1 MPVTEEVSVEYFDVG
16 GSIAGCSTAL
26 SLVRRNP
33 DASVLV
39 LDNADASLF
48 KVGTSLSEEIQQV
61 FSYLAPHLPVEELL
75 LQDTS
80 SSSSSET
87 EPNHY
92 HYSRPIFT
100 RSSGNAC
107 TWSSPSLQE
116 NVADPRDG
124 SGIGWHLDRRGSS
137 KSEKKMVTLRKASF
151 QAIERVDEGRSW
163 AIVAQEDGHS
173 GRGQPQEKLYISR
186 WVVDAS
192 GRDAVVAN
200 QLGARTVKFDNLTA
214 YYGLFTQVPDALRA
228 DPDHRSIIEASE
240 HGWWYTAQTP
250 YNRPYH
256 PSTTYNYSANKFNK
270 YNTSNVRVVIYYT
283 DESDP
288 SARYAKTSSGF
299 LKLLFRGT
307 FHIARLLTKF
317 QYELVTDSSGWVE
330 SGSFSNNNRSSS
342 SSNSSNG
349 GGSKRSSRSSTITTA
364 KKNSGPIYQTP
375 AGSTHLTSCCNSR
388 NGSSGDGARWCAV
401 GESAVAIDPLASQG
415 IVTSMKMGS
424 FVGDVI
430 AKELLIQSEKPLLL
444 ELETEV
450 EAEDEGAD
458 VDTDAAEGEKARMK
472 MDAMPGDPTDKISII
487 MSKMRYEREKE
498 RLECYRQVG
507 GRFQGEFWGKRR

>member
-1 MPVTEEVSVEYFDVG
+1 IVIVVG
-16 GSIAGCSTAL
+16 GSVAGCSTAL
-26 SLVRRNP
+26 SLVRRDS

-48 KVGTSLSEEIQQV
+48 KVGTALSEEIQQV

-80 SSSSSET
+80 SSSSENET
-87 EPNHY
+87 SHY
-92 HYSRPIFT
+92 HYSCPIFT

-107 TWSSPSLQE
+107 AWSSPSLQE
-116 NVADPRDG
+116 NVANTSDG
-124 SGIGWHLDRRGSS
+124 SGIGWHLDRSKFDQILRDFVQEQRRGSS

-163 AIVAQEDGHS
+163 AVVAQEDGHS
-173 GRGQPQEKLYISR
+173 DRGQPQEKLYILK

-214 YYGLFTQVPDALRA
+214 YYGLFTQIPDALRA

-250 YNRPYH
+250 YNPPYH
-256 PSTTYNYSANKFNK
+256 PSTTYNYSDNNFNK

-299 LKLLFRGT
+299 LKSLFRGT

-317 QYELVTDSSGWVE
+317 
-330 SGSFSNNNRSSS
+330 
-342 SSNSSNG
+342 
-349 GGSKRSSRSSTITTA
+349 
-364 KKNSGPIYQTP
+364 
-375 AGSTHLTSCCNSR
+375 
-388 NGSSGDGARWCAV
+388 
-401 GESAVAIDPLASQG
+401 
-415 IVTSMKMGS
+415 
-424 FVGDVI
+424 
-430 AKELLIQSEKPLLL
+430 
-444 ELETEV
+444 
-450 EAEDEGAD
+450 
-458 VDTDAAEGEKARMK
+458 
-472 MDAMPGDPTDKISII
+472 
-487 MSKMRYEREKE
+487 
-498 RLECYRQVG
+498 
-507 GRFQGEFWGKRR
+507 

>member
-1 MPVTEEVSVEYFDVG
+1 IVIVVG
-16 GSIAGCSTAL
+16 GSVAGCSTAL
-26 SLVRRNP
+26 SIVRRNP

-48 KVGTSLSEEIQQV
+48 KVQ
-61 FSYLAPHLPVEELL
+61 ELL
-75 LQDTS
+75 LQDA
-80 SSSSSET
+80 SSSSSENET
-87 EPNHY
+87 NHY

-107 TWSSPSLQE
+107 AWSSPSLQE

-124 SGIGWHLDRRGSS
+124 SGIGWHLDWSKFDQVLRDFVQEQRRGSS

-163 AIVAQEDGHS
+163 AVVAQEDGHS
-173 GRGQPQEKLYISR
+173 DRGQPQEKLYIAK

-192 GRDAVVAN
+192 GRDAVVAH

-214 YYGLFTQVPDALRA
+214 YYGLFTQIPDALRA

-250 YNRPYH
+250 YNL
-256 PSTTYNYSANKFNK
+256 
-270 YNTSNVRVVIYYT
+270 VIYYT

-317 QYELVTDSSGWVE
+317 QYELVTDS
-330 SGSFSNNNRSSS
+330 
-342 SSNSSNG
+342 
-349 GGSKRSSRSSTITTA
+349 T

-375 AGSTHLTSCCNSR
+375 AGSAHLTSCCNSR
-388 NGSSGDGARWCAV
+388 NGSSGDGARWCAI
-401 GESAVAIDPLASQG
+401 GDSAVAIDPLASQG
-415 IVTSMKMGS
+415 VVTSMKMGS

-444 ELETEV
+444 ELEAEV
-450 EAEDEGAD
+450 EVEDEGEN
-458 VDTDAAEGEKARMK
+458 VDMGAAEVEKVDMK
-472 MDAMPGDPTDKISII
+472 MDVMPADPTDKISVV
-487 MSKMRYEREKE
+487 MAKMRYEREKE

-507 GRFQGEFWGKRR
+507 SRFQGEFWGKRR